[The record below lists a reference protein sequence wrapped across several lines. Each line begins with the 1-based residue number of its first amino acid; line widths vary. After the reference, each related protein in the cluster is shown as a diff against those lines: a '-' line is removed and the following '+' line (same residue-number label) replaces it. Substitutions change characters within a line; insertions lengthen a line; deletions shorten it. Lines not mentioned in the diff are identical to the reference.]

1 MAQSQAFYTPD
12 FELIAEKIT
21 PIFLRD
27 ADVEINTLRGD
38 FNTGITESQ
47 DIDFIIQAKKGQF
60 YWEPLIGYDAQ
71 RLQNGRVDIVQETA
85 NITAELNKDG
95 LTKITDLLIGH
106 TSDPDFVTSIRPEDR
121 SVLPENSVIISLNA
135 TRR

>member
-38 FNTGITESQ
+38 FNTGDTESQ
-47 DIDFIIQAKKGQF
+47 DVDFILMAKKGQF
-60 YWEPLIGYDAQ
+60 YFEPLIGYDAQ
-71 RLQNGRVDIVQETA
+71 RLQNARIDIVQETA
-85 NITAELNKDG
+85 SITAELRKDG
-95 LTKITDLLIGH
+95 LNRISDLLIGH
-106 TSDPDFVTSIRPEDR
+106 TSDPDFIDSIRPEDR
-121 SVLPENSVIISLNA
+121 NVLPENSLVISLNA
-135 TRR
+135 TR